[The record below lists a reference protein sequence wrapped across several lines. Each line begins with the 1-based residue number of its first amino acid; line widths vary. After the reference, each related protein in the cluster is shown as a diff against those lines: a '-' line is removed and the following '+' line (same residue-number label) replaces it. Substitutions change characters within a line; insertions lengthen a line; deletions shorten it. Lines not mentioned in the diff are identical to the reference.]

1 MYGIDAGMGGKM
13 RSIATMKAKKKKS
26 KTSKIGDMLD
36 KKEMEQAPRRPSVT
50 KAGGPSYGRGK
61 PGKRME
67 MKDAPTPRPRKIKD
81 LANDMSKPVKPTKM
95 ILTKAM
101 RKKSTQRFKPGG
113 DK

>member
-1 MYGIDAGMGGKM
+1 MYGMDAGMGGKM

-50 KAGGPSYGRGK
+50 KA
-61 PGKRME
+61 
-67 MKDAPTPRPRKIKD
+67 
-81 LANDMSKPVKPTKM
+81 KPTKM
-95 ILTKAM
+95 IMTRAM
-101 RKKSTQRFKPGG
+101 RKNMPANMRKMK

>member
-1 MYGIDAGMGGKM
+1 MYGMDAGMGGL
-13 RSIATMKAKKKKS
+13 MKKVAAKKAGKKKS

-50 KAGGPSYGRGK
+50 K
-61 PGKRME
+61 
-67 MKDAPTPRPRKIKD
+67 
-81 LANDMSKPVKPTKM
+81 VKPTKM

>member
-50 KAGGPSYGRGK
+50 KAKK
-61 PGKRME
+61 PFK
-67 MKDAPTPRPRKIKD
+67 PTPLPMNVGKNKTTDPR
-81 LANDMSKPVKPTKM
+81 LM
-95 ILTKAM
+95 
-101 RKKSTQRFKPGG
+101 KKKN
-113 DK
+113 K